1 MDRTDYIQKCNDLL
15 SSSQFKLLET
25 DPTRPTERKLQSLLR
40 KIKPKIPEH
49 LYKQLYPTGS
59 CPGKFY
65 GTAKIHKLKNGDGI
79 DKLPLRP
86 IVSNI
91 GTATYQTAKYLAK
104 LLAPLNT
111 STYSIGSTKDFL
123 KECESIS
130 IAEDEEMVSFDVVG
144 LFTNVPLK
152 HTIKNIITRIYD
164 KGEIKTDRPREDM
177 TLLLEMCTK
186 NVHFTFNNQTY
197 QQIDGVAM
205 GSPLGPVI
213 AGIFMVELETNIVP
227 KMSDN
232 VKIWKRYVD
241 DTFCVIKKG
250 KERYLIGRNFVG

>member
-1 MDRTDYIQKCNDLL
+1 MDRTDYIQKCTDLL
-15 SSSQFKLLET
+15 SSSQFKLLTT

-40 KIKPKIPEH
+40 KIKSNIPEH
-49 LYKQLYPTGS
+49 LYKKLYPTGS
-59 CPGKFY
+59 NPGKFY
-65 GTAKIHKLKNGDGI
+65 STAKIHKLKAGEGI

-104 LLAPLNT
+104 LLAPFKNT

-164 KGEIKTDRPREDM
+164 KGEIKTD
-177 TLLLEMCTK
+177 
-186 NVHFTFNNQTY
+186 
-197 QQIDGVAM
+197 
-205 GSPLGPVI
+205 
-213 AGIFMVELETNIVP
+213 
-227 KMSDN
+227 
-232 VKIWKRYVD
+232 
-241 DTFCVIKKG
+241 
-250 KERYLIGRNFVG
+250 